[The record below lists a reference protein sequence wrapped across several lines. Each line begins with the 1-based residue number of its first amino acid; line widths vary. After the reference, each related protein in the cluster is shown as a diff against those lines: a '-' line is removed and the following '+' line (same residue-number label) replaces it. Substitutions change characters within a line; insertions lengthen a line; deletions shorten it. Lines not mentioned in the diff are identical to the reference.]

1 LTLYQRW
8 IFFLLSFTY
17 ILSFFYRTSTAVIA
31 PDLMNSFKIGA
42 NGLGL
47 LSGVF
52 FYAFAIIQLPLGP
65 ALDWVGPKWT
75 VTGLMLL
82 AAIGA
87 LIFAVA
93 PSFSYAILGRCLIGI
108 GMASILMG
116 SLKIFTLHFDSSK
129 FATLTGIIVTL
140 GYLGSICATTP
151 LAFLVSHIGWRGSFI
166 SIAILNAILS
176 IFIFFSVKDQPLK
189 GVGRKKDD
197 VKVYDDRTN
206 RKIDPLSSSLILL
219 KSKSFWAMSVLEFV
233 RYGSFASI
241 QGLWGGPFLMDGYGL
256 SREFTSILLMMISI
270 GYVLGSP
277 WVGFLSEKIFQS
289 RKKVV
294 LWGVILYS
302 LTILFFLMPFS
313 STPNII
319 LFLIFLLIGLFNVC
333 SIIVMAHN
341 KELFPIEMS
350 GTALSTVNF
359 FRFAGVA
366 FYQQM
371 MGYLISF
378 YPRVQ
383 DSYPI
388 QAFRTAFLFCFI
400 SLIIGII
407 SYSFVEDTFHA
418 KGGKVQS

>member
-1 LTLYQRW
+1 
-8 IFFLLSFTY
+8 
-17 ILSFFYRTSTAVIA
+17 
-31 PDLMNSFKIGA
+31 MNSFKIGA
-42 NGLGL
+42 NDLGL
-47 LSGVF
+47 LGGVF

-75 VTGLMLL
+75 VTGLILL

-108 GMASILMG
+108 GMAPILMG

-151 LAFLVSHIGWRGSFI
+151 FAFLVSHLGWRGSFI
-166 SIAILNAILS
+166 SIGILNAILS
-176 IFIFFSVKDQPLK
+176 IIIFFSVKGQPLK
-189 GVGRKKDD
+189 GVERKKDD
-197 VKVYDDRTN
+197 VKLYDDKIH

-256 SREFTSILLMMISI
+256 SREFTSVLLMMISI
-270 GYVLGSP
+270 GYILGSP
-277 WVGFLSEKIFQS
+277 WVGFLSGKIFHS
-289 RKKVV
+289 RKKIV

-302 LTILFFLMPFS
+302 LTILFFLIPFS
-313 STPNII
+313 SKPDLVFFT
-319 LFLIFLLIGLFNVC
+319 IFTLIGIFNTC
-333 SIIVMAHN
+333 SIIIVTHN
-341 KELFPIEMS
+341 KELFPIGMS
-350 GTALSTVNF
+350 GTALSAVNF

-371 MGYLISF
+371 MGYLVSL
-378 YPRVQ
+378 YPRIQ
-383 DSYPI
+383 GSYPI
-388 QAFRTAFLFCFI
+388 QAFQTAFLFCFI

-418 KGGKVQS
+418 T